1 VTAVALAWSRS
12 LSSRASRRLDALGR
26 SWSLALFVELPILAV
41 GFVVG
46 SAFLIEF
53 DSLGDFTIFRD
64 AAREVLHGQSPYVA
78 VDAEALAGADK
89 FVYPPVA
96 AFLFVPFT
104 LLPLA
109 AAKAAF
115 IAVSLGATMLAL
127 RLLGVRDWR
136 CYGLSFLLAPTI
148 TAIGVGALGPLLVLA
163 AAAAWRYRAM
173 PVVAGLAVVL
183 AVSVKLFLWPLGVW
197 LFATRRL
204 RAGAVAILAGTVLV
218 LAPWSA
224 IGFAGLRQY
233 PDLLRTLTDVM
244 RWKAYSPSALGT
256 TLGLSPDA
264 SRWGELALAAL
275 AVVAIVLL
283 GRGRDADRRAFIGA
297 VAAALLVTPVVWMHY
312 LVLLLAPLALT
323 RPRLSPLW
331 FAPLL
336 LWATPRFDS
345 GGEAWR
351 ILVVLGVVTVVLA
364 AVFDRSLP
372 APTRARDAH

>member
-1 VTAVALAWSRS
+1 MTTVALAWSRS

-64 AAREVLHGQSPYVA
+64 AAREVLHGQPPYA
-78 VDAEALAGADK
+78 AADAEALAGADK
-89 FVYPPVA
+89 FVYPPAA
-96 AFLFVPFT
+96 AFLFVPFA

-115 IAVSLGATMLAL
+115 VAVSLGATMLAL

-136 CYGLSFLLAPTI
+136 CYGLSFLLAPMI
-148 TAIGVGALGPLLVLA
+148 TAIGVGALGPLLLLA

-183 AVSVKLFLWPLGVW
+183 AVSVKLFLWPLVVW

-204 RAGAVAILAGTVLV
+204 RAGGVAILAGTVLV

-224 IGFAGLRQY
+224 IGFAGLREY
-233 PDLLRTLTDVM
+233 PDLLRTLADVM
-244 RWKAYSPSALGT
+244 RWKAYSPSALAIS
-256 TLGLSPDA
+256 LGVPLNA
-264 SRWGELALAAL
+264 TRWGELVFV
-275 AVVAIVLL
+275 AVAIAAIVLL
-283 GRGRDADRRAFIGA
+283 ARGRDGDRRSFISA
-297 VAAALLVTPVVWMHY
+297 VGAALLVTPVVWMHY
-312 LVLLLAPLALT
+312 LVLLLVPLALT

-331 FAPLL
+331 LVPLL

-345 GGEAWR
+345 GGAVWR
-351 ILVVLGVVTVVLA
+351 ILVVLGVVIAILGTGL
-364 AVFDRSLP
+364 DRSRP
-372 APTRARDAH
+372 AVTPARGEH